1 MAGSTR
7 SSAPRSRRGSA
18 HGRSP
23 PHAPS
28 CESCQPRS
36 GPTRRS
42 SERRSSRSS
51 PSSRTRRASWPGRF
65 HASASRARHHDRS
78 RAPQPARPRGNC
90 RTVSGLP
97 RRCSLRGRYGRFLR
111 WNAFRTMRRTTRM
124 GMRKLAAIV
133 GMATMVVAACGGG
146 AATSAPSAG
155 GASVAPSAG
164 ASSSAA
170 AGGDC
175 TVGVSWN
182 NFQQPRWAAH
192 DQPNIKDTVEA
203 GGGTYIDADANL
215 SNEQQLTDVDTLI
228 SKGAKVLILLAQD
241 NKAILPALQKAK
253 DAGIPVIAYDR
264 LIEDPDILYITFD
277 NVLVGKA
284 EAQAILDKVPT
295 GNYVL
300 IKGDPGDPNAATFL
314 PQGWDEAGLKD
325 KVASGDIKIL
335 NGPDGTFTDAW
346 KTEKAQSNMEAIID
360 EAVADGTKIDAILA
374 ENDSTALGV
383 VGALTAKS
391 YGFPPLSG
399 QDGDPANLNNVALGK
414 QYVDVFKQANELGK
428 AAGAAALKLCEDPKN
443 MALTLPDGLLDT
455 SVAPTAGLAAKAFT
469 TPGGTSVQ
477 SFILQPTPLTAEN
490 LQVAV
495 DAGQISKEDLCKGVD
510 AATAPPACK

>member
-1 MAGSTR
+1 
-7 SSAPRSRRGSA
+7 
-18 HGRSP
+18 
-23 PHAPS
+23 
-28 CESCQPRS
+28 
-36 GPTRRS
+36 
-42 SERRSSRSS
+42 
-51 PSSRTRRASWPGRF
+51 
-65 HASASRARHHDRS
+65 
-78 RAPQPARPRGNC
+78 
-90 RTVSGLP
+90 
-97 RRCSLRGRYGRFLR
+97 
-111 WNAFRTMRRTTRM
+111 M
-124 GMRKLAAIV
+124 GMRKLTTIAGMTAIL
-133 GMATMVVAACGGG
+133 VAACGGG
-146 AATSAPSAG
+146 AATTAPSTAAESSAPASA
-155 GASVAPSAG
+155 SAG
-164 ASSSAA
+164 ASESAA
-170 AGGDC
+170 AGDC

-192 DQPNIKDTVEA
+192 DQPNIKNTVEA

-284 EAQAILDKVPT
+284 EAEAILAKVPT

-300 IKGDPGDPNAATFL
+300 IKGDPGDPNASTFL
-314 PQGWDEAGLKD
+314 PQGWDEAGLKA
-325 KVASGDIKIL
+325 KVDAGEITIL
-335 NGPDGTFTDAW
+335 NMSGTEWPKDAGTYTDAW
-346 KTEKAQSNMEAIID
+346 KTETAQKNMEAIID
-360 EAVADGTKIDAILA
+360 KAVADGTKIDAILA

-414 QYVDVFKQANELGK
+414 QYVDVFKNANELGK
-428 AAGAAALKLCEDPKN
+428 AAGAAALELCKGTA
-443 MALTLPDGLLDT
+443 MAGLTLPDGLLDPT
-455 SVAPTAGLAAKAFT
+455 VAPVAGLSATPFT
-469 TPGGTSVQ
+469 TPDGTSVQ

-490 LQVAV
+490 LQVAI
-495 DAGQISKEDLCKGVD
+495 DAEQITKEDLCKGVD
-510 AATAPPACK
+510 AAAAEAPAACK